1 MVWLSIQ
8 KTHKQTNTVVEVR
21 DVTNIS
27 SCWVNTTSRREI
39 KQLGISFGSI
49 FFCFPMKVAG
59 SMFLVARGNPWS
71 LLLMTALSSCL
82 KICSNDI
89 V

>member
-21 DVTNIS
+21 VVTNIS

-49 FFCFPMKVAG
+49 FFCFPMTVAG
-59 SMFLVARGNPWS
+59 GHV
-71 LLLMTALSSCL
+71 LSSQGKPL
-82 KICSNDI
+82 VPPLNDSPEQLSENMQ
-89 V
+89 